1 MTRED
6 YEFYNVKCEAFI
18 EGQSLE
24 VYVECIHRWLMFSPW
39 HYSSEDVTKRINAE
53 MLLIEMYYE
62 KIEPVSSAA
71 VDVGY
76 ACG

>member
-1 MTRED
+1 MTKEE

-24 VYVECIHRWLMFSPW
+24 EYKDFIHRWLMLSPW
-39 HYSSEDVTKRINAE
+39 HYSSEGATERINAE
-53 MLLIEMYYE
+53 GCLIEKYYE
-62 KIEPVSSAA
+62 NKEPVSSAA